1 MGPPPLCG
9 LKVPHVDTNP
19 QWDATWR
26 WAFGS
31 GGESA
36 MRVDLHHEISALG
49 RKDPR
54 DSLSLPHEDMVRHPL
69 PESPPDRNCEHLI
82 SGFPELRDRM
92 CTEVPG
98 GLQSLGL
105 QRQMRLSTHA

>member
-69 PESPPDRNCEHLI
+69 PESPPD
-82 SGFPELRDRM
+82 
-92 CTEVPG
+92 TETV
-98 GLQSLGL
+98 
-105 QRQMRLSTHA
+105 ST